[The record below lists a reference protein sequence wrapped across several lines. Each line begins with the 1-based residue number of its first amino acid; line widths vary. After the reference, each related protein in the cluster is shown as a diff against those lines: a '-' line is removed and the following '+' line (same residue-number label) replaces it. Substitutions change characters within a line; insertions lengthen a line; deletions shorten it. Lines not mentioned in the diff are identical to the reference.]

1 MSGGRL
7 NAVRETILMQIKEM
21 NEKHPDRKVGIVT
34 FTDYVDIIGDGSAPN
49 LRLESSELMNYDNI
63 LK

>member
-1 MSGGRL
+1 
-7 NAVRETILMQIKEM
+7 M
-21 NEKHPDRKVGIVT
+21 NEKYPDRKVGIVT